1 MLEST
6 EKAGGAALAVRAQ
19 PIPTGT
25 PASLGSFAR
34 EASDVH
40 LFEPFNRSEC
50 LRQASMDCAM
60 VFPHQAQSSAVRSD
74 EKEMRAG
81 RLLQQGWFRAALMIA
96 AWTVFAAFLTSQMY
110 LAYSRRDMAIRW
122 QRIFL
127 VESIYAYI
135 WAALTP
141 FILWL
146 ARGFP
151 IERWKWIRSLLLHF
165 GASLLIGFGTRVL
178 HDLMLFSLVADSSGK
193 LSISRLLMNVYFMTD
208 YGVMIY
214 WLILLISYAFDYQRR
229 YREGE
234 VRATR
239 LEAQLA
245 QAQLQAL
252 KMQLHPHF
260 LFNTLHSISALVHK
274 DANAADRM
282 IARLGDFLRLTLEN
296 SGAQEVSLSQ
306 EIEFLKCYLEI
317 ERIRFED
324 RLTVQMQIE
333 PQTLDARLPNLI
345 LQPIVENAI
354 RHGIAPRTSSG
365 RIEIEAR
372 RLNGT
377 LQVQVTDNGPGL
389 ASDSNSGTIVKEGVG
404 LANTQARLK
413 QLYGDRHRLDLANTA
428 RGGLTVTLEIPFR
441 EEVSAQK

>member
-1 MLEST
+1 
-6 EKAGGAALAVRAQ
+6 
-19 PIPTGT
+19 
-25 PASLGSFAR
+25 
-34 EASDVH
+34 
-40 LFEPFNRSEC
+40 
-50 LRQASMDCAM
+50 MDCAILLA
-60 VFPHQAQSSAVRSD
+60 HQEQISAH
-74 EKEMRAG
+74 EKDDAEMNAG
-81 RLLQQGWFRAALMIA
+81 RLLQRRWARAVLIVA
-96 AWTVFAAFLTSQMY
+96 AWTVLAAFLTSQMY
-110 LAYSRRDMAIRW
+110 LAYSRREIPIRW
-122 QRIFL
+122 ERIFL
-127 VESIYAYI
+127 VELSYAYI

-141 FILWL
+141 FILLL
-146 ARGFP
+146 ARRFP
-151 IERWKWIRSLLLHF
+151 IERWNWVRSLMIHLA
-165 GASLLIGFGTRVL
+165 ASLFIGFATRVL
-178 HDLMLFSLVADSSGK
+178 HDLMLFSLVSDTGWKFS
-193 LSISRLLMNVYFMTD
+193 LSKLLMNVYFMTD
-208 YGVMIY
+208 YGVMLY
-214 WLILLISYAFDYQRR
+214 WLILLISYSFNYQRR

-274 DANAADRM
+274 NADAADKM

-296 SGAQEVSLSQ
+296 SGAQEVSLGQ
-306 EIEFLKCYLEI
+306 ELEFLKCYLEI

-324 RLTVQMQIE
+324 RLTVQMDIE

-354 RHGIAPRTSSG
+354 RHGISPRTSAG
-365 RIEIEAR
+365 RIEIDAR

-389 ASDSNSGTIVKEGVG
+389 ASGSNTGSIVKSGVG

-413 QLYGDRHRLDLANTA
+413 QLYGDQHRLDLTNAA
-428 RGGLTVTLEIPFR
+428 GGGLTVTLEIPFR
-441 EEVSAQK
+441 EQISTQN

>member
-1 MLEST
+1 MPV
-6 EKAGGAALAVRAQ
+6 ARAMFC
-19 PIPTGT
+19 TSEEERSNREEMT
-25 PASLGSFAR
+25 AR
-34 EASDVH
+34 GLVQ
-40 LFEPFNRSEC
+40 R
-50 LRQASMDCAM
+50 R
-60 VFPHQAQSSAVRSD
+60 
-74 EKEMRAG
+74 
-81 RLLQQGWFRAALMIA
+81 WFRAVLVVA

-110 LAYSRRDMAIRW
+110 LAYSRREMPIRW

-127 VESIYAYI
+127 VELIYAYI
-135 WAALTP
+135 WAGLTP

-146 ARGFP
+146 ARRFP
-151 IERWKWIRSLLLHF
+151 IERWNWVRSLMVHL
-165 GASLLIGFGTRVL
+165 GVSLFIGFATRVL
-178 HDLMLFSLVADSSGK
+178 HDLMLFSLLADSGGSF
-193 LSISRLLMNVYFMTD
+193 SVSRLLMSVYFMTD

-274 DANAADRM
+274 DPDAADKM
-282 IARLGDFLRLTLEN
+282 IARLGDFLRLTLDN
-296 SGAQEVSLSQ
+296 SGAQEVSLQQ
-306 EIEFLKCYLEI
+306 ELEFLKCYLEI
-317 ERIRFED
+317 ERIRFAD
-324 RLTVQMQIE
+324 RLTVQMDIE

-354 RHGIAPRTSSG
+354 RHGISPRTGPG

-372 RLNGT
+372 RLNGN
-377 LQVQVTDNGPGL
+377 LQVQVTDNGPGIPS
-389 ASDSNSGTIVKEGVG
+389 ASNTGAIIKEGVG

-413 QLYGDRHRLDLANTA
+413 QLYGNDHRLDLSNAA
-428 RGGLTVTLEIPFR
+428 GGGLTVILEIPFR
-441 EEVSAQK
+441 EDIQPQN